1 MRTPRAEPRHA
12 LLLALVAAAA
22 TAVLLTTGGKSA
34 GQASLPPTSAAGW
47 RGLVGSRPRVASG
60 QRVIV
65 VLRTRSLAQ
74 RVAAAGGIVDT
85 RRERAWTNSTLA
97 AQKLLVSRLALQGV
111 RIHPDYSF
119 ARVLD
124 GFSALI
130 DPGAIPII
138 ERDSDVAG
146 VYPVRVAYPASFS
159 SRVLSR
165 SEFGPLSGHRADIAM
180 SGVDGRGVTI
190 ALLDTGVDPAVPY
203 LRGRI
208 QQGIDVIGGDP
219 GALAAVKPDDSSQ
232 VERHGTQM
240 AGLLVGAGG
249 PSGLAGV
256 ATGGA
261 VLPIRVAGWQPDA
274 LGHSAIYARSDQIIA
289 GLDRAVDPN
298 DDGDAHAAARVA
310 LVALAEP
317 FAGFTDTPEA
327 RAAAGALSLDTLL
340 VAVAGNDGRAGA
352 GYGDIAGPG
361 GAPAALTAGA
371 VDTRTET
378 DRARIVLRAGLTTLL
393 DGTAPIAGVVRP
405 THRLDLELA
414 VPRGTIGGARTTAP
428 RITDFFSSKRLS
440 LVAGRAPPVP
450 IGASPIPAASR
461 AAAAGASA
469 VLLYGSRAGL
479 PAGGLG
485 LDKSIGVPVLSI
497 PAPAARAALARMEK
511 GQPVAVALG
520 AAKSAVNSGD
530 GRVAAFS
537 SAGLAFDGRVKP
549 DLVAPGVGLATSD
562 PGVNPD
568 GSPRFVTVNGS
579 SAAAVTVAGAAALLA
594 QARPSLGASAL
605 RGLLTGTARRI
616 AQDPITL
623 QGAGVVD
630 PGAATAGELAASPGT
645 LALGRSSG
653 PGWRAKAGIALTNL
667 STRTVRATLA
677 VRTENEGAAAVD
689 FQVRPSHVVIK
700 PGKSVIV
707 NLRAITASAPSGT
720 ATADGAVIAGILGG
734 GSIRIPWAIAFGPG
748 ARSLIGRVA
757 ISEPEFTASD
767 TKPALLSLDA
777 GRVLSVAGHPEILP
791 LKRLDVVLWR
801 ADGTQVGTLALLRDV
816 LPGRYTFGLTGRDAD
831 GQRLAPG
838 DYVVRI
844 VAYPVQRGK
853 PSRKTVRFA
862 LR

>member
-12 LLLALVAAAA
+12 LLLALVAATA
-22 TAVLLTTGGKSA
+22 TLVLLATEGKSA
-34 GQASLPPTSAAGW
+34 GRPSAPSAAATGW
-47 RGLVGSRPRVASG
+47 RGLVGSRPRVAIG
-60 QRVIV
+60 QRFIV
-65 VLRTRSLAQ
+65 VLKTPSLAQ
-74 RVAAAGGIVDT
+74 RVERAGGIVGTRQERQWTDT
-85 RRERAWTNSTLA
+85 VLA
-97 AQKLLVSRLALQGV
+97 SQKLLVSRLALRGV
-111 RIHPDYSF
+111 TIHPDYSF
-119 ARVLD
+119 ARVLN

-130 DPGAIPII
+130 DSSAIPLV
-138 ERDSDVAG
+138 EHDDDVAG
-146 VYPVRVAYPASFS
+146 VYPVRAAYPAAVSAK
-159 SRVLSR
+159 VLAR
-165 SEFGPLSGHRADIAM
+165 SDFGPLSGHRPDVSLA
-180 SGVDGRGVTI
+180 GVDGRGVTI
-190 ALLDTGVDPAVPY
+190 ALLDTGVDSAVPY

-208 QQGIDVIGGDP
+208 QEGIDIVGGNP
-219 GALAAVKPDDSSQ
+219 GAFAAAKPDDPIQ

-240 AGLLVGAGG
+240 AGLLVGGGG
-249 PSGLAGV
+249 PEGLAGV
-256 ATGGA
+256 ATGA
-261 VLPIRVAGWQPDA
+261 SILPIRVAGWQPDA
-274 LGHSAIYARSDQIIA
+274 FAHWAIYGRSDQLIA

-298 DDGDAHAAARVA
+298 DDGDAHDAARVA

-317 FAGFTDTPEA
+317 FAGFTDSPES
-327 RAAAGALSLDTLL
+327 RAAAGALSLDTLV
-340 VAVAGNDGRAGA
+340 VAAAGNDGRAGA

-361 GAPAALTAGA
+361 GAPAALTIGA

-378 DRARIVLRAGLTTLL
+378 DRARIVVRAGLTTLL

-405 THRLDLELA
+405 THRLDLQLA
-414 VPRGTIGGARTTAP
+414 VPRGTIGGTRTTAP
-428 RITDFFSSKRLS
+428 RITDFFSSKGLS
-440 LVAGRAPPVP
+440 LVAGRAALVP

-485 LDKSIGVPVLSI
+485 LDESIGVPVLSI
-497 PAPAARAALARMEK
+497 PAAAARAALARMEK

-520 AAKSAVNSGD
+520 AARSAVNSGD

-579 SAAAVTVAGAAALLA
+579 SAAAATVAGAAALLA
-594 QARPSLGASAL
+594 QARPSLGAGAL

-616 AQDPITL
+616 DEEPITL

-667 STRTVRATLA
+667 STRTVHATLA
-677 VRTENEGAAAVD
+677 VRTESEGAAAVD
-689 FQVRPSHVVIK
+689 FDVRPSRVTIR
-700 PGKSVIV
+700 PGRSVIV
-707 NLRAITASAPSGT
+707 SLRAITASAPSGT
-720 ATADGAVIAGILGG
+720 ATADGAVIAGVLGG
-734 GSIRIPWAIAFGPG
+734 GSIRIPWAIAFGQSPP
-748 ARSLIGRVA
+748 SLIGRA
-757 ISEPEFTASD
+757 LISEAEFTPSD

-777 GRVLSVAGHPEILP
+777 GRVLSIAGHPEILP

-816 LPGRYTFGLTGRDAD
+816 LPGRYTFGLTGRDPD

-844 VAYPVQRGK
+844 VAYPVQHGK
-853 PSRKTVRFA
+853 PSRKTVRFS